1 MLGSVVLSSYRQ
13 GSLGHFPA
21 EARIKK
27 IHPLKIAYISFKN
40 NVFLIFWETER
51 SGLKIE
57 KVLIFSEKK
66 RKKNI
71 FKKFLY
77 IRREFS
83 ELEKNFKRPN
93 LKKFLTF
100 WEIELSRPKLKNS
113 WYFKRELPS

>member
-66 RKKNI
+66 GKRI
-71 FKKFLY
+71 F
-77 IRREFS
+77 
-83 ELEKNFKRPN
+83 
-93 LKKFLTF
+93 
-100 WEIELSRPKLKNS
+100 LKNS
-113 WYFKRELPS
+113 CILGENFLSWKKILKDPI